1 MSQNAFVNKSLQKV
15 LKVNLTNLDVIL
27 SIKVSLEDEK

>member
-1 MSQNAFVNKSLQKV
+1 MSQNAFVNKSVQKA

-27 SIKVSLEDEK
+27 RIKVSLEDEK

>member
-1 MSQNAFVNKSLQKV
+1 MSQNAFVNKSVQKV

-27 SIKVSLEDEK
+27 RIKVSLEDEK

>member
-1 MSQNAFVNKSLQKV
+1 MSQNAFVNKSVQKV

>member
-27 SIKVSLEDEK
+27 RIKVSLEDEK